1 MNFFPC
7 TLVYVDLDASPGPNA
22 TNRDPLSYVSQAI
35 CLNNSLRQVGMPTL
49 TIMSNAPAD
58 VARRLDSMAP
68 ENRPALMRLNATIEL
83 SKDTPFYA
91 AHFKLDL
98 LDQVAGALPADTML
112 LLLDTDM
119 VAMRPLEQKL
129 IGRCAEAGLGAFDI
143 SDQVFPAYGSEKV
156 VADLEIV
163 AGRRFRNPR
172 WYGGEFLLGTPA
184 ALRRLVLHARTT
196 YTRYVGEI
204 DRVGHHGDEAFI
216 SATLNALADEGQGIV
231 EVGAYQAVG
240 RHWPGNNYRDLR
252 WFRGCSFIHLPG
264 GKALL
269 EKEARSAGFV
279 PQRFWRR
286 VRAAHLRGR
295 VRYALKWIAR
305 ALSVERPATRF
316 ACTMRRLRSQTTR

>member
-7 TLVYVDLDASPGPNA
+7 TLVYVDLDARPGPNA
-22 TNRDPLSYVSQAI
+22 TNRDPLSYVNQAI
-35 CLNNSLRQVGMPTL
+35 CLNNSLRQMGMPTL
-49 TIMSNAPAD
+49 TIMSNAPAE
-58 VARRLDSMAP
+58 VARRLDSIAP
-68 ENRPALMRLNATIEL
+68 EKRPSLMRLNATIEL

-163 AGRRFRNPR
+163 AGQRFRNPR
-172 WYGGEFLLGTPA
+172 WYGGEFLLGTPE
-184 ALRRLVLHARTT
+184 ALRRLVLRARST

-204 DRVGHHGDEAFI
+204 DRLGHHGDEAFI

-252 WFRGCSFIHLPG
+252 WFRACSFIHLPG

-286 VRAAHLRGR
+286 VQAAHLRGR
-295 VRYALKWIAR
+295 ARFALKWIAR
-305 ALSVERPATRF
+305 ALGVERLVKRF
-316 ACTMRRLRSQTTR
+316 ACTVRRLKGQTMR